1 MAKEPSFDV
10 VSEVDLQEVS
20 NAVNQTVKE
29 ITQRFDFK
37 GSKSTVEIENG
48 NSIKIVTEDDTRMRN
63 IVDILQSKFIKR
75 GVAIKNLEYGR
86 VEPAAGGMVR
96 QSIRIKQGIEAEVA
110 KKIMKDIKTLK
121 VKVQAQLQEDQV
133 RVSGKK
139 IDDLQAV
146 IAFLKGQ
153 DYGVELQ
160 FSNFRS

>member
-1 MAKEPSFDV
+1 MAKEPSFDI
-10 VSEVDLQEVS
+10 VSEVDMQEVN
-20 NAVNQTVKE
+20 NAINQTVKE

-37 GSKSTVEIENG
+37 GTKSVVEVENG

-75 GVAIKNLEYGR
+75 GVSIKNLEYGK
-86 VEPAAGGMVR
+86 VESAAGGMVR
-96 QSIRIKQGIEAEVA
+96 QSIRIKQGIEADVA
-110 KKIMKDIKTLK
+110 KKITKDIKETK
-121 VKVQAQLQEDQV
+121 RKVQTPLQDDQV

-146 IAFLKGQ
+146 IAFLKGK

>member
-10 VSEVDLQEVS
+10 VSEVDMQEVN
-20 NAVNQTVKE
+20 NAINQTTKE

-37 GSKSTVEIENG
+37 GTKSVVEVENG
-48 NSIKIVTEDDTRMRN
+48 SSIKIVTEDDTRMRN

-75 GVAIKNLEYGR
+75 GVSIKNLEYGK
-86 VEPAAGGMVR
+86 VESAAGGMVR
-96 QSIRIKQGIEAEVA
+96 QSIRIKQGIEADVA
-110 KKIMKDIKTLK
+110 KKITKDIKESKLK
-121 VKVQAQLQEDQV
+121 VQTQLQDDQV

-146 IAFLKGQ
+146 IALLKSK